1 MTDEEMW
8 TALIA
13 VEQAYD
19 NGELSREEAVL
30 QLCTLGLSPGE
41 ANEHLDEGEA
51 EWMPRPAAADA
62 ASIGALTEDAEPE
75 ESLDEVSNLPP
86 TGTDRY

>member
-8 TALIA
+8 TALIG

-30 QLCTLGLSPGE
+30 QLCKLGLSPGE
-41 ANEHLDEGEA
+41 ANEHLDEGDVD
-51 EWMPRPAAADA
+51 WMPRPAAANA
-62 ASIGALTEDAEPE
+62 ESLGALTEDRDVE
-75 ESLDEVSNLPP
+75 DVSDQTSDLPP
-86 TGTDRY
+86 TGTERY